1 MRRSGRR
8 ERERERQVVQE
19 ERRSMC
25 GAVRT
30 RRARRRDD
38 GHRGIDVLMRYFSDD
53 HTATVYLAS
62 LTVFRL
68 YLDAAFAARLL

>member
-1 MRRSGRR
+1 
-8 ERERERQVVQE
+8 
-19 ERRSMC
+19 MC

>member
-1 MRRSGRR
+1 MR
-8 ERERERQVVQE
+8 
-19 ERRSMC
+19 

-38 GHRGIDVLMRYFSDD
+38 GRRGIDVLMRYFSDD
-53 HTATVYLAS
+53 HTATVFGRALF
-62 LTVFRL
+62 V